1 VNLAGAAPARLLS
14 PGRAQPREHLKIVV
28 LGPPEQVVD
37 LMNLVRVWLDQLE
50 P

>member
-1 VNLAGAAPARLLS
+1 MNLAPL
-14 PGRAQPREHLKIVV
+14 RADVIYDEPREHLKIVV